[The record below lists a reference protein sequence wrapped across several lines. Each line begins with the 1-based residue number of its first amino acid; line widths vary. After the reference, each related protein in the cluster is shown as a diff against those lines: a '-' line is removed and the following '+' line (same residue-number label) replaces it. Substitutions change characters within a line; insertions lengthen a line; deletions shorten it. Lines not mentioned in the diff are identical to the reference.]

1 MNTSDERATWLAKE
15 LRKAYVAARRGKTNK
30 PEVEK
35 FDAIAKLELPALAK
49 EIHSRSYTP
58 RPSTAFIVNKPVK
71 REIFAADFRDRVV
84 HHFLF
89 NQVNKWWDA
98 RFIEDNYSCRVGK
111 GTLYGI
117 RRLDHHIRS
126 VSRNYTRPAYVL
138 KLDLQGY
145 FMSLERKKLYA
156 RAMWGLDRQF
166 PERGYAYQLCKFLWK
181 VIIFNDPLNKVEFNC
196 PRSAWKGLPPSKS
209 LFHQPKGRGI
219 AIGNLT
225 SQLLSN
231 IYLDQLDQFVTLE
244 LGFKHY
250 GRYVDDFYIVSESK
264 AELVQASS
272 TIEAYVTGRLGLVLH
287 PHKRH
292 LQECHKGVAFLGAVI
307 YPHRIHPGKRLKRN
321 LLAALSQEDCSKETE
336 ASYKGLVKHYKHH
349 KLLKGV
355 AIERGG
361 TIEAMLCQ
369 AQGRAVLGGFLL
381 TARGSAWRI
390 SISKRQ
396 YSLALTCFLASSIGA
411 APPRPPCVW
420 YAGRSTTSSIDT
432 RALVGGLQF
441 RGQLVGRL
449 QRSG

>member
-1 MNTSDERATWLAKE
+1 MNTSDTRADWLAKE
-15 LRKAYVAARRGKTNK
+15 LKKAYRAARIGKTK
-30 PEVEK
+30 RPEVEK
-35 FDAIAKLELPALAK
+35 FDKIAEIEIAALAR
-49 EIHSRSYTP
+49 EIHLRTYAP

-71 REIFAADFRDRVV
+71 REIFAANFRDRVV

-98 RFIEDNYSCRVGK
+98 RFIEDNYSCRKGK

-126 VSRNYTRPAYVL
+126 VSRNYTRPAYIL

-145 FMSLERKKLYA
+145 FMSLERKKLFE
-156 RAMWGLDRQF
+156 RAMWGLDGQF
-166 PERGYAYQLCKFLWK
+166 PDKGYAYQLCRFLWK
-181 VIIFNDPLNKVEFNC
+181 VIIFNDPLENVELNC

-250 GRYVDDFYIVSESK
+250 GRYVDDFYIVSTNK
-264 AELVQASS
+264 AELIKATATVERYLDRHLAL
-272 TIEAYVTGRLGLVLH
+272 TLH

-307 YPHRIHPGKRLKRN
+307 YPHRIHPGKRLKHN
-321 LLAALSQEDCSKETE
+321 LLEALSHADCSKETA
-336 ASYKGLVKHYKHH
+336 ASYRGLVKHYKHH
-349 KLLKGV
+349 KLLS
-355 AIERGG
+355 AIDIAQGG
-361 TIEAMLCQ
+361 YNKEVLCL
-369 AQGRAVLGGFLL
+369 AQGRAALGGE
-381 TARGSAWRI
+381 
-390 SISKRQ
+390 
-396 YSLALTCFLASSIGA
+396 
-411 APPRPPCVW
+411 
-420 YAGRSTTSSIDT
+420 
-432 RALVGGLQF
+432 
-441 RGQLVGRL
+441 
-449 QRSG
+449 